1 MDRKLLN
8 TELGRLTKEEYLST
22 QNDKLVLLL
31 DNVRSAHNVGSAFRS
46 ADCFKVGRVVLCGIS
61 PVPPSALIHKTALGA
76 ESVVPFEYFK
86 DSLEAA
92 RKLKDEGYV
101 LVAVEQTCNS
111 VSLENFE
118 ADFARQK
125 YAFILGNEVDGV
137 QQELVDLCD
146 YSLEIPQFGTK
157 HSLNVSVA
165 TGIVLWHTFGRYLA
179 EHSKSEE

>member
-1 MDRKLLN
+1 MDSKLLN

-22 QNDKLVLLL
+22 QDDKLVLLL

-46 ADCFKVGRVVLCGIS
+46 ADCFKVDQIVLCGIS

-76 ESVVPFEYFK
+76 ESVVPFVHYK

-92 RKLKDEGYV
+92 RQLKDEGYV

-111 VSLENFE
+111 VSLEKFK
-118 ADFARQK
+118 ADFAQHK

-137 QQELVDLCD
+137 RQELVDLCD
-146 YSLEIPQFGTK
+146 FSLEIPQFGTK

-165 TGIVLWHTFGRYLA
+165 TGIVLWHTIGRYMA
-179 EHSKSEE
+179 EKSGKEE